1 MKCRGCGGSGML
13 EMKDDPEF
21 VEGFCKCGRCDGT
34 GIDADLN
41 IEYPLLND
49 VLAEIKTFEYTSSE
63 SDVVVFV
70 EDVENI
76 LSKYFR

>member
-1 MKCRGCGGSGML
+1 M
-13 EMKDDPEF
+13 PEANG
-21 VEGFCKCGRCDGT
+21 VN
-34 GIDADLN
+34 AVLA
-41 IEYPLLND
+41 D

-63 SDVVVFV
+63 GDVVVFV

>member
-1 MKCRGCGGSGML
+1 MSGYCQECGNQHCICGM
-13 EMKDDPEF
+13 PEANG
-21 VEGFCKCGRCDGT
+21 VN
-34 GIDADLN
+34 AVLA
-41 IEYPLLND
+41 D

-63 SDVVVFV
+63 GDVVVFV